1 MIRVETVVQDAGALA
16 RQQHRVPDGTTI
28 RQLLDRAGFA
38 GAAERIAA
46 GTLGLSCHGRRA
58 WLDDPLVDGA
68 RVEMVL
74 PVRADARAARRQR
87 VTVQRAERVNA
98 AGKSG
103 RTAS

>member
-1 MIRVETVVQDAGALA
+1 MIRVETVLQEAGALC

-58 WLDDPLVDGA
+58 WLDDRLVDGA

-87 VTVQRAERVNA
+87 VAAERAKRGNA
-98 AGKSG
+98 AGEPG
-103 RTAS
+103 RS